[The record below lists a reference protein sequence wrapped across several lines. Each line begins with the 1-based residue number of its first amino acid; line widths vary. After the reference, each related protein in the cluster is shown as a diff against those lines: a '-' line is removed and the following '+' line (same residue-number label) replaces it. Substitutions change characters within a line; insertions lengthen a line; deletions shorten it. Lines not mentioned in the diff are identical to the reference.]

1 MVLFKK
7 MFANQLSKSYVWRN
21 VVHQR
26 ARWTL
31 GVQGLVRVL
40 ASFFFFFRKEILL
53 SLCLS
58 LVMSKN

>member
-40 ASFFFFFRKEILL
+40 ASFSGKRFYSPYA
-53 SLCLS
+53 SLW
-58 LVMSKN
+58 

>member
-1 MVLFKK
+1 

-40 ASFFFFFRKEILL
+40 ASFFFFQERDFTLL
-53 SLCLS
+53 MPLS
-58 LVMSKN
+58 GNE

>member
-40 ASFFFFFRKEILL
+40 ASFFFFQERDFTLL
-53 SLCLS
+53 MPLS
-58 LVMSKN
+58 GNE

>member
-1 MVLFKK
+1 

-40 ASFFFFFRKEILL
+40 ASLFFFRKEILL

>member
-40 ASFFFFFRKEILL
+40 ASFFFFFQERDFTLL
-53 SLCLS
+53 MPLS
-58 LVMSKN
+58 GNE